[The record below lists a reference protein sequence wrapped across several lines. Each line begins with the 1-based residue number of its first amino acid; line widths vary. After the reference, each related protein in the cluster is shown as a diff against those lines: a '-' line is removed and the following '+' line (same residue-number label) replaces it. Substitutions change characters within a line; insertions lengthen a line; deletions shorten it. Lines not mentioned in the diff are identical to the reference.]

1 MIKESITKQ
10 IFKIFPAKFAF
21 AAFVICALFS
31 ISALGKTLR
40 DYKKSVEKTR
50 DLVIELEYPED
61 EIFESQAGYE
71 KFEKEI
77 LAEIRQSLP
86 PGEKVEW
93 ENSSIETDN
102 RWLTEKLNEFEN
114 EPKDSDK
121 REEILDEIS
130 ERLDAIEKKVT
141 ETENQ
146 TASEQTKDEDK
157 RKLAEILKREEYQKP
172 DEQDK
177 SLFQRISEWFV
188 ELLSSLFPRPN
199 IEPGSNAGFGK
210 FVSILIFGI
219 FISLILGGIAYLIY
233 RFLPFFARKY
243 QTREKKEKTDRVIL
257 GERLS
262 ADQNASDLF
271 SEAEKLARE
280 GNLRDAIRK
289 GYIALLCELSDRKII
304 GLSQHKTNRDYLRDV
319 RGKAELYQNMN
330 GLTLNFERHWYGFDS
345 AEEQDWEEF
354 KSGYQKTVN
363 GQQLSVNK
371 T

>member
-1 MIKESITKQ
+1 MFLEKHTNRQ
-10 IFKIFPAKFAF
+10 NFKYSPVKFLF

-31 ISALGKTLR
+31 ISAFGKTLSE
-40 DYKKSVEKTR
+40 YNENIKKAR
-50 DLVIELEYPED
+50 DLVIELEYPDD
-61 EIFESQAGYE
+61 EVFETQDGYK

-77 LAEIRQSLP
+77 LKEIRQSLP
-86 PGEKVEW
+86 PSEKIEW

-102 RWLTEKLNEFEN
+102 RWLSEKLNDFEN
-114 EPKDSDK
+114 EPQDSDK

-130 ERLDAIEKKVT
+130 ERLDAIEKKVA

-146 TASEQTKDEDK
+146 SASERTKDEDK

-172 DEQDK
+172 DEKDK

-199 IEPGSNAGFGK
+199 ISPNPSPGFGQFGFILTAFL
-210 FVSILIFGI
+210 FV
-219 FISLILGGIAYLIY
+219 LILVGIGYVIY
-233 RFLPFFARKY
+233 KFAPMFVRRY
-243 QTREKKEKTDRVIL
+243 RTREKKDKNDRVIL

-262 ADQNASDLF
+262 DDQKASDLF

-280 GNLRDAIRK
+280 GNLRGAIRK

-319 RGKAELYQNMN
+319 RGKGDLYQNMN
-330 GLTLNFERHWYGFDS
+330 GLTLNFERHWYGLDS

-354 KSGYQKTVN
+354 KNGYRKV
-363 GQQLSVNK
+363 VR
-371 T
+371 